1 MYKFKPGLKN
11 FSIFLTHFSYTPMS
25 YTPSPLFQYKLHALS
40 GKGQPQSQ
48 TKNYDFGLVL
58 RSYDQFMKNPF
69 LIIEWFLSYL
79 PLLNSKKASLSLI
92 KVENFFF
99 FNGPQRVSKKRN
111 FADAY
116 LVFSPHFFPLSFFQT
131 HFSLYL
137 SNKLFLISITWVSIF

>member
-1 MYKFKPGLKN
+1 
-11 FSIFLTHFSYTPMS
+11 
-25 YTPSPLFQYKLHALS
+25 
-40 GKGQPQSQ
+40 
-48 TKNYDFGLVL
+48 
-58 RSYDQFMKNPF
+58 MKNPF

-79 PLLNSKKASLSLI
+79 PLLNSKKVAPSLI

-99 FNGPQRVSKKRN
+99 LMVRKGYQKKRN